1 MADRNLNIRVAFSA
15 LNNMSRPVNAARQSA
30 AALASQINQT
40 KTSIK
45 GLERQAT
52 SFDRLTAANKKT
64 TEQLAQAKEQARQ
77 MAAAYGP
84 LRQRS
89 AEQVAAL
96 NQQRVAIRQL
106 TQQQKGEQTQL
117 NQLRASFYSEGIA
130 ISSAS
135 RATEQINQRTAQ
147 YNRQLAEQQRRLDAV
162 NQAQARYSRAKET
175 GEKMMSG
182 GMKTA
187 AVGAATLAPVAA
199 AVKSYSSLED
209 AMKGVAKQVNGLRDD
224 SGNRTP
230 QYEEMQRAIMDAS
243 EKLPMANGAVD
254 YAALVEGGAR
264 MGVANSDDPWEKQ
277 KADLLAFASMAAKAS
292 VAFELPADQLSESLG
307 KIAGLYKIPTQNI
320 EQLGDAIN
328 YLDDNAKSK
337 GSDIIDVLQRVGG
350 LASQLDYKQ
359 AAALGSTFLT
369 LGSPAEVAASATNAM
384 VRELSIATV
393 QSDKFLGALDEIGV
407 NAERV
412 QKSMSVDAMGT
423 IISVLE
429 ASKKLAPDKQ
439 VANLTQIFGKEF
451 GDDAQKLAN
460 NLPELRRQIELTQ
473 GAAAKGSM
481 NRESDINKASLSAQW
496 QLTKTGAVNAFS
508 SAGETL
514 REPLMDIMLTV
525 SKVVGSVR
533 RWVEANPA
541 LVGSIMK
548 VTAAIGALL
557 VVVGGLMLSIGAVL
571 GPMALVRLS
580 FTTLAGSG
588 GVTPLIGSL
597 GKLSS
602 TLRGLIPSLSG
613 VGRSIKDWP
622 ALFRSAASGITQFSK
637 QAIGGLNTAL
647 MALSRGAVA
656 AGQGLFT
663 LFTRPMT
670 AITWLGNGLRTL
682 ATSGFGAL
690 LNVGRTV
697 MMALGGGLSLLLS
710 PIGILVIA
718 LSAAA
723 IAVIKFW
730 EPIKAF
736 FTGFYTGLM
745 SGLQP
750 LTSAFSTAFAPLAPL
765 FDSIGNAVGGVWE
778 WFTKLFEPIQ
788 FSNEALASCTS
799 AGETFGKV
807 VGNALSAL
815 TPIIEGIA
823 RGIGWV
829 LEKLGAIPDA
839 TKAAQQAAES
849 MHKDPVVWEWD
860 PQQKKMVKKGW
871 NWSPKDDQQKKTNQ
885 KQQQAIDQQKKQ
897 ESLINSLKGPAN
909 IVPKMSSSLD
919 KIATN
924 TTEKKDG
931 PGEIVFKNKQP
942 YIPIRGGYSEPLKQA
957 QRQLPSLTD
966 WVTQQAG
973 SLIASVTPWQV
984 EKPAARVPVS
994 ASPSAASVAALMPA
1008 PGGDVYNL
1016 SFDFSGQKLDEES
1029 IIRRVREELALA
1041 KQQADRRKRSQLIDH
1056 V

>member
-96 NQQRVAIRQL
+96 NQQRAAIRQL

-175 GEKMMSG
+175 GEKLMSG

-264 MGVANSDDPWEKQ
+264 MGVANSDDPWQKQ
-277 KADLLAFASMAAKAS
+277 KSDLLSFASMAAKAS

-369 LGSPAEVAASATNAM
+369 LGTPAEVAASATNAM

-393 QSDKFLGALDEIGV
+393 QGKNFMQGLDALGLS
-407 NAERV
+407 AEKV

-429 ASKKLAPDKQ
+429 ASKKLAPDQQ

-580 FTTLAGSG
+580 FTTLAGEGGIARLTG
-588 GVTPLIGSL
+588 GVMRLGGAFQWLAGSPMQALLSVGRMVFGPLI
-597 GKLSS
+597 
-602 TLRGLIPSLSG
+602 TLLAGISAPVWGLI
-613 VGRSIKDWP
+613 
-622 ALFRSAASGITQFSK
+622 ALF
-637 QAIGGLNTAL
+637 
-647 MALSRGAVA
+647 
-656 AGQGLFT
+656 
-663 LFTRPMT
+663 
-670 AITWLGNGLRTL
+670 
-682 ATSGFGAL
+682 
-690 LNVGRTV
+690 
-697 MMALGGGLSLLLS
+697 
-710 PIGILVIA
+710 
-718 LSAAA
+718 AAA
-723 IAVIKFW
+723 AVAVIKFW
-730 EPIKAF
+730 QPIKAF
-736 FTGFYTGLM
+736 FSGFFTGLM
-745 SGLQP
+745 AGLQP
-750 LTSAFSTAFAPLAPL
+750 ITQAFNAVFAPLAPI
-765 FDSIGNAVGGVWE
+765 FDSIGNAISGVWE
-778 WFTKLFEPIQ
+778 WFTKLLEPIQ
-788 FSNEALASCTS
+788 FSSEALASCTS

-807 VGNALSAL
+807 VGGAISAL
-815 TPIIEGIA
+815 TLPIQAVAKGL
-823 RGIGWV
+823 GWI

-839 TKAAQQAAES
+839 AKAAQQVAQQMTPEAVNNLADRVNAFSGDVQAVAKESKKAEE
-849 MHKDPVVWEWD
+849 K
-860 PQQKKMVKKGW
+860 
-871 NWSPKDDQQKKTNQ
+871 KKT
-885 KQQQAIDQQKKQ
+885 DEQKKQ
-897 ESLINSLKGPAN
+897 DNLINSLKGPAN

-942 YIPIRGGYSEPLKQA
+942 YIPIRGGYSEPIKQA

-1008 PGGDVYNL
+1008 SGGDVYNL
-1016 SFDFSGQKLDEES
+1016 NFDFSGQKLDEET

-1041 KQQADRRKRSQLIDH
+1041 KQQADRRKRSQLTDH

>member
-96 NQQRVAIRQL
+96 NQQRAAIRQL

-175 GEKMMSG
+175 GEKMTSG

-264 MGVANSDDPWEKQ
+264 MGVANSDDPWQKQ
-277 KADLLAFASMAAKAS
+277 KADLLSFASMAAKAS

-369 LGSPAEVAASATNAM
+369 LGTPAEVAASATNAM

-393 QSDKFLGALDEIGV
+393 QGKNFMQGLDALGLS
-407 NAERV
+407 AEKV

-429 ASKKLAPDKQ
+429 ASKKLAPDQQ

-514 REPLMDIMLTV
+514 RDPLMDIMLTV

-557 VVVGGLMLSIGAVL
+557 VVMGGLMLSIGAVL

-580 FTTLAGSG
+580 FTSLAWEGGIARLTGGVMRLGGAFQWLAGSPMQALLSAG
-588 GVTPLIGSL
+588 RMVFGPLI
-597 GKLSS
+597 
-602 TLRGLIPSLSG
+602 TLLAGISAPVWGLI
-613 VGRSIKDWP
+613 
-622 ALFRSAASGITQFSK
+622 ALFA
-637 QAIGGLNTAL
+637 
-647 MALSRGAVA
+647 AVA
-656 AGQGLFT
+656 
-663 LFTRPMT
+663 
-670 AITWLGNGLRTL
+670 
-682 ATSGFGAL
+682 
-690 LNVGRTV
+690 V
-697 MMALGGGLSLLLS
+697 
-710 PIGILVIA
+710 
-718 LSAAA
+718 
-723 IAVIKFW
+723 AVIKFW
-730 EPIKAF
+730 QPIKAF
-736 FTGFYTGLM
+736 FSGFFTGLM
-745 SGLQP
+745 AGLQP
-750 LTSAFSTAFAPLAPL
+750 ITQSFNAVFAPLAPI
-765 FDSIGNAVGGVWE
+765 FNSIGNAISGVWE
-778 WFTKLFEPIQ
+778 WFTKLLEPIQ
-788 FSNEALASCTS
+788 FSSEALASCTS

-807 VGNALSAL
+807 VGAAISAL
-815 TPIIEGIA
+815 TLPIQAVAKGL
-823 RGIGWV
+823 GWI

-839 TKAAQQAAES
+839 AKAAQQVAQQMTPEAVNNLADRVNAFSGDVQAVAKESKKAEE
-849 MHKDPVVWEWD
+849 K
-860 PQQKKMVKKGW
+860 
-871 NWSPKDDQQKKTNQ
+871 KKT
-885 KQQQAIDQQKKQ
+885 DEQKKQ
-897 ESLINSLKGPAN
+897 DNLINSLKGPAN
-909 IVPKMSSSLD
+909 IVPKMSNSLD

-984 EKPAARVPVS
+984 EKPAARMPVS

-1016 SFDFSGQKLDEES
+1016 NFDFSGQKLDEET
-1029 IIRRVREELALA
+1029 IIRRVREELALG
-1041 KQQADRRKRSQLIDH
+1041 KVRTSP
-1056 V
+1056 

>member
-96 NQQRVAIRQL
+96 NQQRAAIRQL

-187 AVGAATLAPVAA
+187 AVGAATLVPVAA

-264 MGVANSDDPWEKQ
+264 MGVANSDDPWQKQ
-277 KADLLAFASMAAKAS
+277 KADLLSFASMAAKAS

-369 LGSPAEVAASATNAM
+369 LGTPAEVAASATNAM

-393 QSDKFLGALDEIGV
+393 QGKNFMQGLDALGLS
-407 NAERV
+407 AEKV

-429 ASKKLAPDKQ
+429 ASKKLAPDQQ

-514 REPLMDIMLTV
+514 RDPLMDIMLTV

-557 VVVGGLMLSIGAVL
+557 VVMGGLMLSIGAVL

-580 FTTLAGSG
+580 FTSLAGEGGIARLTGGVMRLGGAFQWLAGSPMQALLSAG
-588 GVTPLIGSL
+588 RMVFGPLI
-597 GKLSS
+597 
-602 TLRGLIPSLSG
+602 TLLAGISAPVWGLI
-613 VGRSIKDWP
+613 
-622 ALFRSAASGITQFSK
+622 ALFA
-637 QAIGGLNTAL
+637 
-647 MALSRGAVA
+647 AVA
-656 AGQGLFT
+656 
-663 LFTRPMT
+663 
-670 AITWLGNGLRTL
+670 
-682 ATSGFGAL
+682 
-690 LNVGRTV
+690 V
-697 MMALGGGLSLLLS
+697 
-710 PIGILVIA
+710 
-718 LSAAA
+718 
-723 IAVIKFW
+723 AVIKFW
-730 EPIKAF
+730 QPIKAF
-736 FTGFYTGLM
+736 FSGFFTGLM
-745 SGLQP
+745 AGLQP
-750 LTSAFSTAFAPLAPL
+750 ITQSFNAVFAPLAPI
-765 FDSIGNAVGGVWE
+765 FNSIGNAISGVWE
-778 WFTKLFEPIQ
+778 WFTKLLEPIQ
-788 FSNEALASCTS
+788 FSSEALASCTS

-807 VGNALSAL
+807 VVAAISAL
-815 TPIIEGIA
+815 TLPIQAVAKGL
-823 RGIGWV
+823 GWI

-839 TKAAQQAAES
+839 AKAAQQVAQQMTPEAVNNLADRVNAFSGDVQAVAKESKKAEE
-849 MHKDPVVWEWD
+849 K
-860 PQQKKMVKKGW
+860 
-871 NWSPKDDQQKKTNQ
+871 KKT
-885 KQQQAIDQQKKQ
+885 DEQKKQ
-897 ESLINSLKGPAN
+897 DNLINSLKGPAN
-909 IVPKMSSSLD
+909 IVPKMSNSLD

-984 EKPAARVPVS
+984 EKPAARMPVS

-1016 SFDFSGQKLDEES
+1016 NFDFSGQKLDEET

-1041 KQQADRRKRSQLIDH
+1041 KQQADRRKRSQLTDH

>member
-1 MADRNLNIRVAFSA
+1 
-15 LNNMSRPVNAARQSA
+15 
-30 AALASQINQT
+30 
-40 KTSIK
+40 
-45 GLERQAT
+45 
-52 SFDRLTAANKKT
+52 
-64 TEQLAQAKEQARQ
+64 

-96 NQQRVAIRQL
+96 NQQRAAIRQL

-187 AVGAATLAPVAA
+187 AAGAATLAPVAA

-224 SGNRTP
+224 SGNRIP

-264 MGVANSDDPWEKQ
+264 MGVANSDDPWQKQ

-369 LGSPAEVAASATNAM
+369 LGTPAEVAASATNAM

-393 QSDKFLGALDEIGV
+393 QGKNFMQGLDALGLS
-407 NAERV
+407 AEKV

-429 ASKKLAPDKQ
+429 ASKKLAPDQQ

-571 GPMALVRLS
+571 VPMALVRLS

-588 GVTPLIGSL
+588 GVTPLMGSL

-750 LTSAFSTAFAPLAPL
+750 LTAAFSTAFAPLTPL

-788 FSNEALASCTS
+788 FSSEALASCTS

-860 PQQKKMVKKGW
+860 PQQKKMVKKDW
-871 NWSPKDDQQKKTNQ
+871 NWSPDKPNQ
-885 KQQQAIDQQKKQ
+885 
-897 ESLINSLKGPAN
+897 
-909 IVPKMSSSLD
+909 PKPPKPPIMPKPVGIPDLMGSKNLTPKISNSLD
-919 KIATN
+919 KIADN
-924 TTEKKDG
+924 TGKMAAKDG

-984 EKPAARVPVS
+984 EKPAAQVPVS

-1008 PGGDVYNL
+1008 QGGDMFNIEINING
-1016 SFDFSGQKLDEES
+1016 SGMDDQKLAQR
-1029 IIRRVREELALA
+1029 IREELTNAI
-1041 KQQADRRKRSQLIDH
+1041 QQANRRKRSQLTDH
-1056 V
+1056 A

>member
-96 NQQRVAIRQL
+96 NQQRAAIRQL

-369 LGSPAEVAASATNAM
+369 LGTPAEVAASATNAM

-393 QSDKFLGALDEIGV
+393 QGKNFMQGLDALGLS
-407 NAERV
+407 AEKV

-429 ASKKLAPDKQ
+429 ASKKLAPDQQ

-580 FTTLAGSG
+580 FTTLAGEGGIARLTG
-588 GVTPLIGSL
+588 GVMRLGGAFQWLAGSPMQALLSAGRMVFGPLI
-597 GKLSS
+597 
-602 TLRGLIPSLSG
+602 TLLAGISAPVWGLI
-613 VGRSIKDWP
+613 
-622 ALFRSAASGITQFSK
+622 ALF
-637 QAIGGLNTAL
+637 
-647 MALSRGAVA
+647 
-656 AGQGLFT
+656 
-663 LFTRPMT
+663 
-670 AITWLGNGLRTL
+670 
-682 ATSGFGAL
+682 
-690 LNVGRTV
+690 
-697 MMALGGGLSLLLS
+697 
-710 PIGILVIA
+710 
-718 LSAAA
+718 AAA
-723 IAVIKFW
+723 AVAVIKFW
-730 EPIKAF
+730 EPIQAF
-736 FTGFYTGLM
+736 FTGFFNGIMT
-745 SGLQP
+745 GLQP
-750 LTSAFSTAFAPLAPL
+750 VFDAFNAVFAPLAPI
-765 FDSIGNAVGGVWE
+765 FDAIGSAISGVWD
-778 WFTKLFEPIQ
+778 WFTKLLEPIK
-788 FSNEALASCTS
+788 FSSDALETCTTV
-799 AGETFGKV
+799 GETFGRVLGTAISGLLWPLQK
-807 VGNALSAL
+807 LM
-815 TPIIEGIA
+815 EGV
-823 RGIGWV
+823 GWV
-829 LEKLGAIPDA
+829 LEKLDLIPAGLDA
-839 TKAAQQAAES
+839 ANAKAES
-849 MHKDPVVWEWD
+849 LKKDPVVWEWD
-860 PQQKKMVKKGW
+860 PQQKKMVKKDW
-871 NWSPKDDQQKKTNQ
+871 HWSPDKPNQ
-885 KQQQAIDQQKKQ
+885 PKPPKPPITPKPVGIPDLMGAPN
-897 ESLINSLKGPAN
+897 LT
-909 IVPKMSSSLD
+909 PKMSKSLD
-919 KIATN
+919 KIADN
-924 TTEKKDG
+924 TGKMAAKDG
-931 PGEIVFKNKQP
+931 PGEIVFKNKQS

-1016 SFDFSGQKLDEES
+1016 NFDFSGQKLDEET

-1041 KQQADRRKRSQLIDH
+1041 KQQADRRKRSQLTDH

>member
-96 NQQRVAIRQL
+96 NQQRAAIRQL

-187 AVGAATLAPVAA
+187 AVGAATLVPVAA

-254 YAALVEGGAR
+254 YADLVEGGAR
-264 MGVANSDDPWEKQ
+264 MGVANSDDPWQKQ
-277 KADLLAFASMAAKAS
+277 KADLLSFASMAAKAS

-369 LGSPAEVAASATNAM
+369 LGTPAEVAASATNAM

-393 QSDKFLGALDEIGV
+393 QGKNFMQGLDALGLS
-407 NAERV
+407 AEKV

-429 ASKKLAPDKQ
+429 ASKKLAPDQQ

-514 REPLMDIMLTV
+514 RDPLMDIMLTV

-557 VVVGGLMLSIGAVL
+557 VVMGGLMLSIGAVL

-580 FTTLAGSG
+580 FTSLAGEGGIARLTGGVMRLGGAFQWLAGSPMQALLSAG
-588 GVTPLIGSL
+588 RMVFGPLI
-597 GKLSS
+597 
-602 TLRGLIPSLSG
+602 TLLAGISAPVWGLI
-613 VGRSIKDWP
+613 
-622 ALFRSAASGITQFSK
+622 ALFA
-637 QAIGGLNTAL
+637 
-647 MALSRGAVA
+647 AVA
-656 AGQGLFT
+656 
-663 LFTRPMT
+663 
-670 AITWLGNGLRTL
+670 
-682 ATSGFGAL
+682 
-690 LNVGRTV
+690 V
-697 MMALGGGLSLLLS
+697 
-710 PIGILVIA
+710 
-718 LSAAA
+718 
-723 IAVIKFW
+723 AVIKFW
-730 EPIKAF
+730 QPIKAF
-736 FTGFYTGLM
+736 FSGFFTGLM
-745 SGLQP
+745 AGLQP
-750 LTSAFSTAFAPLAPL
+750 ITQSFNAVFAPLAPI
-765 FDSIGNAVGGVWE
+765 FNSIGNAISGVWE
-778 WFTKLFEPIQ
+778 WFTKLLEPIQ
-788 FSNEALASCTS
+788 FSSEALASCTS

-807 VGNALSAL
+807 VGAAISAL
-815 TPIIEGIA
+815 TLPIQAVAKGL
-823 RGIGWV
+823 GWI

-839 TKAAQQAAES
+839 AKAAQQVAQQMTPEAVNNLADRVNAFSGDVQAVAKESKKAEE
-849 MHKDPVVWEWD
+849 K
-860 PQQKKMVKKGW
+860 
-871 NWSPKDDQQKKTNQ
+871 KKT
-885 KQQQAIDQQKKQ
+885 DEQKKQ
-897 ESLINSLKGPAN
+897 DNLINSLKGPAN
-909 IVPKMSSSLD
+909 IVPKMSNSLD

-984 EKPAARVPVS
+984 EKPAARMPVS

-1016 SFDFSGQKLDEES
+1016 NFDFSGQKLDEET

-1041 KQQADRRKRSQLIDH
+1041 KQQADRRKRSQLTDH

>member
-96 NQQRVAIRQL
+96 NQQRAAIRQL

-407 NAERV
+407 NAEKV

-580 FTTLAGSG
+580 FTTLAGEGGIARLTG
-588 GVTPLIGSL
+588 GVMRLGGAFQWLAGSPMQALLSAGRMVFGPLI
-597 GKLSS
+597 
-602 TLRGLIPSLSG
+602 TLLAGISAPVWGLI
-613 VGRSIKDWP
+613 
-622 ALFRSAASGITQFSK
+622 ALF
-637 QAIGGLNTAL
+637 
-647 MALSRGAVA
+647 
-656 AGQGLFT
+656 
-663 LFTRPMT
+663 
-670 AITWLGNGLRTL
+670 
-682 ATSGFGAL
+682 
-690 LNVGRTV
+690 
-697 MMALGGGLSLLLS
+697 
-710 PIGILVIA
+710 
-718 LSAAA
+718 AAA
-723 IAVIKFW
+723 AVAVIKFW
-730 EPIKAF
+730 EPIQAF
-736 FTGFYTGLM
+736 FTGFFNGIMT
-745 SGLQP
+745 GLQP
-750 LTSAFSTAFAPLAPL
+750 VFDAFNAVFAPLAPI
-765 FDSIGNAVGGVWE
+765 FDAIGSAISGVWD
-778 WFTKLFEPIQ
+778 WFTKLLEPIK
-788 FSNEALASCTS
+788 FSSDALETCTTV
-799 AGETFGKV
+799 GETFGRVLGTAISGLLWPLQK
-807 VGNALSAL
+807 LM
-815 TPIIEGIA
+815 EGV
-823 RGIGWV
+823 GWV
-829 LEKLGAIPDA
+829 LEKLDLIPAGLDA
-839 TKAAQQAAES
+839 ANAKAES
-849 MHKDPVVWEWD
+849 LKKDPVVWEWD
-860 PQQKKMVKKGW
+860 PQQKKMVKKDW
-871 NWSPKDDQQKKTNQ
+871 HWSPDKPNQ
-885 KQQQAIDQQKKQ
+885 PKPPKPPITPKPVGIPDLMGAPN
-897 ESLINSLKGPAN
+897 LT
-909 IVPKMSSSLD
+909 PKMSKSLD
-919 KIATN
+919 KIADN
-924 TTEKKDG
+924 TGKMAAKDG

-1016 SFDFSGQKLDEES
+1016 NFDFSGQKLDEET

-1041 KQQADRRKRSQLIDH
+1041 KQQADRRKRSQLTDH

>member
-96 NQQRVAIRQL
+96 NQQRAAIRQL

-264 MGVANSDDPWEKQ
+264 MGVANSDDPWQKQ
-277 KADLLAFASMAAKAS
+277 KADLLSFASMAAKAS

-369 LGSPAEVAASATNAM
+369 LGTPAEVAASATNAM

-393 QSDKFLGALDEIGV
+393 QGKNFMQGLDALGLS
-407 NAERV
+407 AEKV

-429 ASKKLAPDKQ
+429 ASKKLAPDQ
-439 VANLTQIFGKEF
+439 QIANLTQIFGKEF

-514 REPLMDIMLTV
+514 REPLMDIMITV

-580 FTTLAGSG
+580 FTTLAGEEGIARLTG
-588 GVTPLIGSL
+588 GVMRLGGAFQWLAGSPMQAL
-597 GKLSS
+597 LSAGRMVFGPII
-602 TLRGLIPSLSG
+602 TLLAGISAPVWGLI
-613 VGRSIKDWP
+613 
-622 ALFRSAASGITQFSK
+622 ALF
-637 QAIGGLNTAL
+637 
-647 MALSRGAVA
+647 
-656 AGQGLFT
+656 
-663 LFTRPMT
+663 
-670 AITWLGNGLRTL
+670 
-682 ATSGFGAL
+682 
-690 LNVGRTV
+690 
-697 MMALGGGLSLLLS
+697 
-710 PIGILVIA
+710 
-718 LSAAA
+718 AAA
-723 IAVIKFW
+723 AVAVIKFW
-730 EPIKAF
+730 QPIQAFFSGF
-736 FTGFYTGLM
+736 FTGLM
-745 SGLQP
+745 AGLQP
-750 LTSAFSTAFAPLAPL
+750 ITQAFNAVFAPLAPI
-765 FDSIGNAVGGVWE
+765 FDSIGNAISGVWE
-778 WFTKLFEPIQ
+778 WFTKLLEPIQ
-788 FSNEALASCTS
+788 FSSEALASCTS

-807 VGNALSAL
+807 VGAAISAL
-815 TPIIEGIA
+815 TLPIQAVAKGL
-823 RGIGWV
+823 GWI

-839 TKAAQQAAES
+839 AKAAQQVAQQMTPEAVNNLADRVNAFSGDVQAVAKESKKAEE
-849 MHKDPVVWEWD
+849 K
-860 PQQKKMVKKGW
+860 
-871 NWSPKDDQQKKTNQ
+871 KKT
-885 KQQQAIDQQKKQ
+885 DEQKKQ
-897 ESLINSLKGPAN
+897 DNLINSLKGPAN

-973 SLIASVTPWQV
+973 ALIASVTPWQV

-1016 SFDFSGQKLDEES
+1016 NFDFSGQKLDEET

-1041 KQQADRRKRSQLIDH
+1041 KQQADRRKRSQLTDH

>member
-15 LNNMSRPVNAARQSA
+15 LNNMSRPVSAARQSA

-64 TEQLAQAKEQARQ
+64 TEQLAQTKEQARQ

-96 NQQRVAIRQL
+96 NQQRAAIRQL

-264 MGVANSDDPWEKQ
+264 MGVANSDDPWQKQ
-277 KADLLAFASMAAKAS
+277 KADLLSFASMAAKAS

-369 LGSPAEVAASATNAM
+369 LGTPAEVAASATNAM

-393 QSDKFLGALDEIGV
+393 QGKNFMQGLDALGLS
-407 NAERV
+407 AEKV

-429 ASKKLAPDKQ
+429 ASKKLAPDQQ

-514 REPLMDIMLTV
+514 REPLIDIMLTV

-557 VVVGGLMLSIGAVL
+557 VVAGGLMLSIGAVL

-580 FTTLAGSG
+580 FTTLAGEGGIARLTG
-588 GVTPLIGSL
+588 GVMRLGGAFQWLAGSPMQALLSAGRMVFGPLI
-597 GKLSS
+597 
-602 TLRGLIPSLSG
+602 TLLAGISAPVWGLI
-613 VGRSIKDWP
+613 
-622 ALFRSAASGITQFSK
+622 ALF
-637 QAIGGLNTAL
+637 
-647 MALSRGAVA
+647 
-656 AGQGLFT
+656 
-663 LFTRPMT
+663 
-670 AITWLGNGLRTL
+670 
-682 ATSGFGAL
+682 
-690 LNVGRTV
+690 
-697 MMALGGGLSLLLS
+697 
-710 PIGILVIA
+710 
-718 LSAAA
+718 AAA
-723 IAVIKFW
+723 AVAVIKFW
-730 EPIKAF
+730 QPIKAF
-736 FTGFYTGLM
+736 FSGFFTGLM
-745 SGLQP
+745 AGLQP
-750 LTSAFSTAFAPLAPL
+750 ITQAFNAVFAPLAPI
-765 FDSIGNAVGGVWE
+765 FDSIGNAISGVWE
-778 WFTKLFEPIQ
+778 WFTKLLEPIQ
-788 FSNEALASCTS
+788 FSSDALASCTS

-807 VGNALSAL
+807 VGAAISAL
-815 TPIIEGIA
+815 TLPIQAVAKGL
-823 RGIGWV
+823 GWI

-839 TKAAQQAAES
+839 AKAAQQVAQQMTPEAVNNLADRVNAFSGDVQAVAKESKKAEE
-849 MHKDPVVWEWD
+849 K
-860 PQQKKMVKKGW
+860 
-871 NWSPKDDQQKKTNQ
+871 KKT
-885 KQQQAIDQQKKQ
+885 DEQKKQ
-897 ESLINSLKGPAN
+897 DNLINSLKGPAN

-1016 SFDFSGQKLDEES
+1016 NFDFSGQKLDEET

>member
-96 NQQRVAIRQL
+96 NQQRAAIRQL

-175 GEKMMSG
+175 GEKMMSW

-407 NAERV
+407 NAEKV

-580 FTTLAGSG
+580 FTTLAGEGGIARLTG
-588 GVTPLIGSL
+588 GVMRLGGAFQWLAGSPMQALLSAGRMVFGPLI
-597 GKLSS
+597 
-602 TLRGLIPSLSG
+602 TLLAGISAPVWGLI
-613 VGRSIKDWP
+613 
-622 ALFRSAASGITQFSK
+622 ALF
-637 QAIGGLNTAL
+637 
-647 MALSRGAVA
+647 
-656 AGQGLFT
+656 
-663 LFTRPMT
+663 
-670 AITWLGNGLRTL
+670 
-682 ATSGFGAL
+682 
-690 LNVGRTV
+690 
-697 MMALGGGLSLLLS
+697 
-710 PIGILVIA
+710 
-718 LSAAA
+718 AAA
-723 IAVIKFW
+723 AVAVIKFW
-730 EPIKAF
+730 EPIQAF
-736 FTGFYTGLM
+736 FTGFFNGIMT
-745 SGLQP
+745 GLQP
-750 LTSAFSTAFAPLAPL
+750 VFDAFNAVFAPLAPI
-765 FDSIGNAVGGVWE
+765 FDAIGSAISGVWD
-778 WFTKLFEPIQ
+778 WFTKLLEPIK
-788 FSNEALASCTS
+788 FSSDALETCTTV
-799 AGETFGKV
+799 GETFGRVLGTAISGLLWPLQK
-807 VGNALSAL
+807 LM
-815 TPIIEGIA
+815 EGV
-823 RGIGWV
+823 GWV
-829 LEKLGAIPDA
+829 LEKLDLIPAGLDA
-839 TKAAQQAAES
+839 ANAKAES
-849 MHKDPVVWEWD
+849 LKKDPVVWEWD
-860 PQQKKMVKKGW
+860 PQQKKMVKKDW
-871 NWSPKDDQQKKTNQ
+871 HWSPDKPNQ
-885 KQQQAIDQQKKQ
+885 PKPPKPPITPKPVGIPDLMGAPN
-897 ESLINSLKGPAN
+897 LT
-909 IVPKMSSSLD
+909 PKMSKSLD
-919 KIATN
+919 KIADN
-924 TTEKKDG
+924 TGKMAAKDG

-1016 SFDFSGQKLDEES
+1016 NFDFSGQKLDEET

-1041 KQQADRRKRSQLIDH
+1041 KQQADRRKRSQLTDH

>member
-96 NQQRVAIRQL
+96 NQQRAAIRQL

-264 MGVANSDDPWEKQ
+264 MGVANSDDPWQKQ
-277 KADLLAFASMAAKAS
+277 KADLLSFASMAAKAS

-369 LGSPAEVAASATNAM
+369 LGTPAEVAASATNAM

-393 QSDKFLGALDEIGV
+393 QGKNFMQGLDALGLS
-407 NAERV
+407 AEKV

-429 ASKKLAPDKQ
+429 ASKKLAPDQQ

-548 VTAAIGALL
+548 VTAAIGTLL

-580 FTTLAGSG
+580 FTTLAGEGGIARLTG
-588 GVTPLIGSL
+588 GVMRLGGAFQWLAGSPMQALLSVGRMVFGPLI
-597 GKLSS
+597 
-602 TLRGLIPSLSG
+602 TLLAGISAPVWGLI
-613 VGRSIKDWP
+613 
-622 ALFRSAASGITQFSK
+622 ALF
-637 QAIGGLNTAL
+637 
-647 MALSRGAVA
+647 
-656 AGQGLFT
+656 
-663 LFTRPMT
+663 
-670 AITWLGNGLRTL
+670 
-682 ATSGFGAL
+682 
-690 LNVGRTV
+690 
-697 MMALGGGLSLLLS
+697 
-710 PIGILVIA
+710 
-718 LSAAA
+718 AAA
-723 IAVIKFW
+723 AVAVIKLW
-730 EPIKAF
+730 QPIKAF
-736 FTGFYTGLM
+736 FSGFFTGLM
-745 SGLQP
+745 AGLQP
-750 LTSAFSTAFAPLAPL
+750 ITQAFNAVFAPLAPI
-765 FDSIGNAVGGVWE
+765 FNSIGNAISGVWE
-778 WFTKLFEPIQ
+778 WFTKLLEPIQ
-788 FSNEALASCTS
+788 FSSEALASCTS

-807 VGNALSAL
+807 VGAAISAL
-815 TPIIEGIA
+815 TLPIQAVAKGL
-823 RGIGWV
+823 GWI

-839 TKAAQQAAES
+839 AKAAQQVAQQMTPEAVNNLADRVNAFSGDVQAVAKESKKAEE
-849 MHKDPVVWEWD
+849 K
-860 PQQKKMVKKGW
+860 
-871 NWSPKDDQQKKTNQ
+871 KKT
-885 KQQQAIDQQKKQ
+885 DEQKKQ
-897 ESLINSLKGPAN
+897 DNLINSLKGPAN
-909 IVPKMSSSLD
+909 IVPKMSTSLD

-931 PGEIVFKNKQP
+931 PGEIVFKNKLP

-1016 SFDFSGQKLDEES
+1016 NFDFSGQKLDEET

-1041 KQQADRRKRSQLIDH
+1041 KQQADRRKRSQLTDH

>member
-96 NQQRVAIRQL
+96 NQQRAAIRQL

-187 AVGAATLAPVAA
+187 AVGAATLVPVAA

-264 MGVANSDDPWEKQ
+264 MGVANSDDPWQKQ
-277 KADLLAFASMAAKAS
+277 KADLLSFASMAAKAS

-369 LGSPAEVAASATNAM
+369 LGTPVEVAASATNAM

-393 QSDKFLGALDEIGV
+393 QGKNFMQGLDALGLS
-407 NAERV
+407 AEKV

-429 ASKKLAPDKQ
+429 ASKKLAPDQQ

-580 FTTLAGSG
+580 FTTLAGEGGIARLTG
-588 GVTPLIGSL
+588 GVMRLGGAFQWLAGSPMQALLSAGRMVFGPLI
-597 GKLSS
+597 
-602 TLRGLIPSLSG
+602 TLLAGISAPVWGLI
-613 VGRSIKDWP
+613 
-622 ALFRSAASGITQFSK
+622 ALF
-637 QAIGGLNTAL
+637 
-647 MALSRGAVA
+647 
-656 AGQGLFT
+656 
-663 LFTRPMT
+663 
-670 AITWLGNGLRTL
+670 
-682 ATSGFGAL
+682 
-690 LNVGRTV
+690 
-697 MMALGGGLSLLLS
+697 
-710 PIGILVIA
+710 
-718 LSAAA
+718 AAA
-723 IAVIKFW
+723 AVAVIKFW
-730 EPIKAF
+730 QPIKAF
-736 FTGFYTGLM
+736 FSGFFTGLM
-745 SGLQP
+745 AGLQP
-750 LTSAFSTAFAPLAPL
+750 ITQAFNAVFAPLAPI
-765 FDSIGNAVGGVWE
+765 FDSIGNAISGVWE
-778 WFTKLFEPIQ
+778 WFTKLLEPIQ
-788 FSNEALASCTS
+788 FSSEALASCTS

-807 VGNALSAL
+807 VGAAISAL
-815 TPIIEGIA
+815 TLPIQAVAKGL
-823 RGIGWV
+823 GWI

-839 TKAAQQAAES
+839 AKAAQQVAQQMTPEAVNNLADRVNAFSGDVQAVAKESKKAEE
-849 MHKDPVVWEWD
+849 K
-860 PQQKKMVKKGW
+860 
-871 NWSPKDDQQKKTNQ
+871 KKT
-885 KQQQAIDQQKKQ
+885 DEQKKQ
-897 ESLINSLKGPAN
+897 DNLINSLKGPAN
-909 IVPKMSSSLD
+909 IVPKMNSSLD

-942 YIPIRGGYSEPLKQA
+942 YIPIRGGYSEPLKQT

-973 SLIASVTPWQV
+973 TLISSVTPWQV

-1016 SFDFSGQKLDEES
+1016 NFDFSGQKLDEET

-1041 KQQADRRKRSQLIDH
+1041 KQQADRRKRSQLTDH

>member
-96 NQQRVAIRQL
+96 NQQRAAIRQL

-175 GEKMMSG
+175 GEKMTSG

-187 AVGAATLAPVAA
+187 AVWAATLAPVAA

-264 MGVANSDDPWEKQ
+264 MGVANSDDPWQKQ
-277 KADLLAFASMAAKAS
+277 KADLLSFASMAAKAS

-369 LGSPAEVAASATNAM
+369 LGTPAEVAASATNAM

-393 QSDKFLGALDEIGV
+393 QGKNFMQGLDALGLS
-407 NAERV
+407 AEKV

-429 ASKKLAPDKQ
+429 ASKKLAPDQQ

-514 REPLMDIMLTV
+514 RDPLMDIMLTV

-557 VVVGGLMLSIGAVL
+557 VVMGGLMLSIGAVL

-580 FTTLAGSG
+580 FTSLAWEGGIARLTGGVMRLGGAFQWLAGSPMQALLSAG
-588 GVTPLIGSL
+588 RMVFGPLI
-597 GKLSS
+597 
-602 TLRGLIPSLSG
+602 TLLAGISAPVWGLI
-613 VGRSIKDWP
+613 
-622 ALFRSAASGITQFSK
+622 ALFA
-637 QAIGGLNTAL
+637 
-647 MALSRGAVA
+647 AVA
-656 AGQGLFT
+656 
-663 LFTRPMT
+663 
-670 AITWLGNGLRTL
+670 
-682 ATSGFGAL
+682 
-690 LNVGRTV
+690 V
-697 MMALGGGLSLLLS
+697 
-710 PIGILVIA
+710 
-718 LSAAA
+718 
-723 IAVIKFW
+723 AVIKFW
-730 EPIKAF
+730 QPIKAF
-736 FTGFYTGLM
+736 FSGFFTGLM
-745 SGLQP
+745 AGLQP
-750 LTSAFSTAFAPLAPL
+750 ITQSFNAVFAPLAPI
-765 FDSIGNAVGGVWE
+765 FNSIGNAISGVWE
-778 WFTKLFEPIQ
+778 WFTKLLEPIQ
-788 FSNEALASCTS
+788 FSSEALASCTS

-807 VGNALSAL
+807 VGAAISAL
-815 TPIIEGIA
+815 TLPIQAVAKGL
-823 RGIGWV
+823 GWI

-839 TKAAQQAAES
+839 AKAAQQVAQQMTPEAVNNLADRVNAFSGDVQAVAKESKKAEE
-849 MHKDPVVWEWD
+849 K
-860 PQQKKMVKKGW
+860 
-871 NWSPKDDQQKKTNQ
+871 KKT
-885 KQQQAIDQQKKQ
+885 DEQKKQ
-897 ESLINSLKGPAN
+897 DNLINSLKGPAN
-909 IVPKMSSSLD
+909 IVPKMSNSLD

-957 QRQLPSLTD
+957 PRQLPSLTD

-984 EKPAARVPVS
+984 EKPAARMPVS

-1016 SFDFSGQKLDEES
+1016 NFDFSGQKLDEET

-1041 KQQADRRKRSQLIDH
+1041 KQQADRRKRSQLTDH

>member
-96 NQQRVAIRQL
+96 NQQRAAIRQL

-147 YNRQLAEQQRRLDAV
+147 YNRQLAEQKRRLDAV

-264 MGVANSDDPWEKQ
+264 MGVANSDDPWQKQ
-277 KADLLAFASMAAKAS
+277 KADLLSFASMAAKAS

-369 LGSPAEVAASATNAM
+369 LGTPAEVAASATNAM

-393 QSDKFLGALDEIGV
+393 QGKNFMQGLDALGLS
-407 NAERV
+407 AEKV

-429 ASKKLAPDKQ
+429 ASKKLAPDQQ

-580 FTTLAGSG
+580 FTTLAGEGGIARLTG
-588 GVTPLIGSL
+588 GVMRLGGAFQWLAGSPMQALLSAGRMVFGPLI
-597 GKLSS
+597 
-602 TLRGLIPSLSG
+602 TLLAGISAPVWGLI
-613 VGRSIKDWP
+613 
-622 ALFRSAASGITQFSK
+622 ALF
-637 QAIGGLNTAL
+637 
-647 MALSRGAVA
+647 
-656 AGQGLFT
+656 
-663 LFTRPMT
+663 
-670 AITWLGNGLRTL
+670 
-682 ATSGFGAL
+682 
-690 LNVGRTV
+690 
-697 MMALGGGLSLLLS
+697 
-710 PIGILVIA
+710 
-718 LSAAA
+718 AAA
-723 IAVIKFW
+723 AVAVIKFW
-730 EPIKAF
+730 QPIKAF
-736 FTGFYTGLM
+736 FSGFFTGLM
-745 SGLQP
+745 AGLQP
-750 LTSAFSTAFAPLAPL
+750 ITQAFNAVFAPLAPI
-765 FDSIGNAVGGVWE
+765 FDSIGNAISGVWE
-778 WFTKLFEPIQ
+778 WFTKLLEPIQ
-788 FSNEALASCTS
+788 FSSEALASCTS

-807 VGNALSAL
+807 VGGAISAL
-815 TPIIEGIA
+815 TLPIQAVAKGL
-823 RGIGWV
+823 GWI

-839 TKAAQQAAES
+839 AKAAQQVAQQMTPEAVNNLADRVNAFSGDVQAVAKESKKAEE
-849 MHKDPVVWEWD
+849 K
-860 PQQKKMVKKGW
+860 
-871 NWSPKDDQQKKTNQ
+871 KKT
-885 KQQQAIDQQKKQ
+885 DEQKKQ
-897 ESLINSLKGPAN
+897 DNLINSLKGPAN

-973 SLIASVTPWQV
+973 SLIASVTPWRV

-1016 SFDFSGQKLDEES
+1016 NFDFSGQKLDEET

-1041 KQQADRRKRSQLIDH
+1041 KQQADRRKRSQLTDH

>member
-96 NQQRVAIRQL
+96 NQQRAAIRQL

-407 NAERV
+407 NAEKV

-525 SKVVGSVR
+525 SKVIGSVR

-541 LVGSIMK
+541 LVGPIMK

-580 FTTLAGSG
+580 FTTLAGEGGIARLTG
-588 GVTPLIGSL
+588 GVMRLGGAFQWLAGSPMQALLSAGRMVFGPLI
-597 GKLSS
+597 
-602 TLRGLIPSLSG
+602 TLLAGISAPVWGLI
-613 VGRSIKDWP
+613 
-622 ALFRSAASGITQFSK
+622 ALF
-637 QAIGGLNTAL
+637 
-647 MALSRGAVA
+647 
-656 AGQGLFT
+656 
-663 LFTRPMT
+663 
-670 AITWLGNGLRTL
+670 
-682 ATSGFGAL
+682 
-690 LNVGRTV
+690 
-697 MMALGGGLSLLLS
+697 
-710 PIGILVIA
+710 
-718 LSAAA
+718 AAA
-723 IAVIKFW
+723 AVAVIKFW
-730 EPIKAF
+730 EPIQAF
-736 FTGFYTGLM
+736 FTGFFNGIMT
-745 SGLQP
+745 GLQP
-750 LTSAFSTAFAPLAPL
+750 VFDAFNAVFAPLAPI
-765 FDSIGNAVGGVWE
+765 FDAIGSAISGVWD
-778 WFTKLFEPIQ
+778 WFTKLLEPIK
-788 FSNEALASCTS
+788 FSSDALETCTTV
-799 AGETFGKV
+799 GETFGRVLGTAISGLLWPLQK
-807 VGNALSAL
+807 LM
-815 TPIIEGIA
+815 EGV
-823 RGIGWV
+823 GWV
-829 LEKLGAIPDA
+829 LEKLDLIPAGLDA
-839 TKAAQQAAES
+839 ANAKANS
-849 MHKDPVVWEWD
+849 LKKDPVVWEWD
-860 PQQKKMVKKGW
+860 PQQKKMVKKDW
-871 NWSPKDDQQKKTNQ
+871 NWSPDKPNQ
-885 KQQQAIDQQKKQ
+885 PKPPKPPITPKPVGIPDLMG
-897 ESLINSLKGPAN
+897 SPNLT
-909 IVPKMSSSLD
+909 PKMSKSLD
-919 KIATN
+919 KIADN
-924 TTEKKDG
+924 TGKMAAKDG

-1016 SFDFSGQKLDEES
+1016 SFDFSGQKLDEET

>member
-96 NQQRVAIRQL
+96 NQQRAAIRQL

-182 GMKTA
+182 GMKSA

-264 MGVANSDDPWEKQ
+264 MGVANSDDPWQKQ
-277 KADLLAFASMAAKAS
+277 KADLLSFASMAAKAS

-369 LGSPAEVAASATNAM
+369 LGTPAEVAASATNAM

-393 QSDKFLGALDEIGV
+393 QGKNFMQGLDALGLS
-407 NAERV
+407 AEKV

-429 ASKKLAPDKQ
+429 ASKKLAPDQQ

-514 REPLMDIMLTV
+514 RDPLMDIMLTV

-557 VVVGGLMLSIGAVL
+557 VVMGGLMLSIGAVL

-580 FTTLAGSG
+580 FTSLAWEGGIARLTGGVMRLGGAFQWLAGSPMQALLSAG
-588 GVTPLIGSL
+588 RMVFGPLI
-597 GKLSS
+597 
-602 TLRGLIPSLSG
+602 TLLAGISAPVWGLI
-613 VGRSIKDWP
+613 
-622 ALFRSAASGITQFSK
+622 ALFA
-637 QAIGGLNTAL
+637 
-647 MALSRGAVA
+647 AVA
-656 AGQGLFT
+656 
-663 LFTRPMT
+663 
-670 AITWLGNGLRTL
+670 
-682 ATSGFGAL
+682 
-690 LNVGRTV
+690 V
-697 MMALGGGLSLLLS
+697 
-710 PIGILVIA
+710 
-718 LSAAA
+718 
-723 IAVIKFW
+723 AVIKFW
-730 EPIKAF
+730 QPIKAF
-736 FTGFYTGLM
+736 FSGFFTGLM
-745 SGLQP
+745 AGLQP
-750 LTSAFSTAFAPLAPL
+750 ITQSFNAVFAPLAPI
-765 FDSIGNAVGGVWE
+765 FNSIGNAISGVWE
-778 WFTKLFEPIQ
+778 WFTKLLEPIQ
-788 FSNEALASCTS
+788 FSSEALASCTS

-807 VGNALSAL
+807 VGAAISAL
-815 TPIIEGIA
+815 TLPIQAVAKGL
-823 RGIGWV
+823 GWI

-839 TKAAQQAAES
+839 AKAAQQVAQQMTPEAVNNLADRVNAFSGDVQAVAKESKKAEE
-849 MHKDPVVWEWD
+849 K
-860 PQQKKMVKKGW
+860 
-871 NWSPKDDQQKKTNQ
+871 KKT
-885 KQQQAIDQQKKQ
+885 DEQKKQ
-897 ESLINSLKGPAN
+897 DNLINSLKGPAN
-909 IVPKMSSSLD
+909 IVPKMSNSLD

-984 EKPAARVPVS
+984 EKPAARMPVS

-1016 SFDFSGQKLDEES
+1016 NFDFSGQKLDEET

-1041 KQQADRRKRSQLIDH
+1041 KQQADRRKRSQLTDH

>member
-96 NQQRVAIRQL
+96 NQQRAAIRQL

-175 GEKMMSG
+175 GEKMTSG

-264 MGVANSDDPWEKQ
+264 MGVANSDDPWQKQ
-277 KADLLAFASMAAKAS
+277 KADLLSFASMAAKAS

-369 LGSPAEVAASATNAM
+369 LGTPAEVAASATNAM

-393 QSDKFLGALDEIGV
+393 QGKNFMQGLDALGLS
-407 NAERV
+407 AEKV

-429 ASKKLAPDKQ
+429 ASKKLAPDQQ

-514 REPLMDIMLTV
+514 RDPLMDIMLTV

-557 VVVGGLMLSIGAVL
+557 VVMGGLMLSIGAVL

-580 FTTLAGSG
+580 FTSLAGEGGIARLTGGVMRLGGAFQWLAGSPMQALLSAG
-588 GVTPLIGSL
+588 RMVFGPLI
-597 GKLSS
+597 
-602 TLRGLIPSLSG
+602 TLLAGISAPVWGLI
-613 VGRSIKDWP
+613 
-622 ALFRSAASGITQFSK
+622 ALFA
-637 QAIGGLNTAL
+637 
-647 MALSRGAVA
+647 AVA
-656 AGQGLFT
+656 
-663 LFTRPMT
+663 
-670 AITWLGNGLRTL
+670 
-682 ATSGFGAL
+682 
-690 LNVGRTV
+690 V
-697 MMALGGGLSLLLS
+697 
-710 PIGILVIA
+710 
-718 LSAAA
+718 
-723 IAVIKFW
+723 AVIKFW
-730 EPIKAF
+730 QPIKAF
-736 FTGFYTGLM
+736 FSGFFTGLM
-745 SGLQP
+745 AGLQP
-750 LTSAFSTAFAPLAPL
+750 ITQSFNAVFAPLAPI
-765 FDSIGNAVGGVWE
+765 FNSIGNAISGVWE
-778 WFTKLFEPIQ
+778 WFAKLLEPIQ
-788 FSNEALASCTS
+788 FSSEALASCTS

-807 VGNALSAL
+807 VGAAISAL
-815 TPIIEGIA
+815 TLPIQAVAKGL
-823 RGIGWV
+823 GWI

-839 TKAAQQAAES
+839 AKAAQQVAQQMTPEAVNNLADRVNAFSGDVQAVAKESKKAEE
-849 MHKDPVVWEWD
+849 K
-860 PQQKKMVKKGW
+860 
-871 NWSPKDDQQKKTNQ
+871 KKT
-885 KQQQAIDQQKKQ
+885 DEQKKQ
-897 ESLINSLKGPAN
+897 DNLINSLKGPAN
-909 IVPKMSSSLD
+909 IVPKMSNSLD

-984 EKPAARVPVS
+984 EKPAARMPVS

-1016 SFDFSGQKLDEES
+1016 NFDFSGQKLDEET

-1041 KQQADRRKRSQLIDH
+1041 KQQADRRKRSQLTDH

>member
-96 NQQRVAIRQL
+96 NQQRAAIRQL

-264 MGVANSDDPWEKQ
+264 MGVANSDDPWQKQ
-277 KADLLAFASMAAKAS
+277 KADLLSFASMAAKAS

-369 LGSPAEVAASATNAM
+369 LGTPAEVAASATNAM

-393 QSDKFLGALDEIGV
+393 QGKNFMQGLDALGLS
-407 NAERV
+407 AEKV

-429 ASKKLAPDKQ
+429 ASKKLAPDQ
-439 VANLTQIFGKEF
+439 QIANLTQIFGKEF

-514 REPLMDIMLTV
+514 REPLMDIMITV

-580 FTTLAGSG
+580 FTTLAGEEGIARLTG
-588 GVTPLIGSL
+588 GVMRLGGAFQWLAGSPMQAL
-597 GKLSS
+597 LSAGRMVFGPII
-602 TLRGLIPSLSG
+602 TLLAGISAPVWGLI
-613 VGRSIKDWP
+613 
-622 ALFRSAASGITQFSK
+622 ALF
-637 QAIGGLNTAL
+637 
-647 MALSRGAVA
+647 
-656 AGQGLFT
+656 
-663 LFTRPMT
+663 
-670 AITWLGNGLRTL
+670 
-682 ATSGFGAL
+682 
-690 LNVGRTV
+690 
-697 MMALGGGLSLLLS
+697 
-710 PIGILVIA
+710 
-718 LSAAA
+718 AAA
-723 IAVIKFW
+723 AVAVIKFW
-730 EPIKAF
+730 QPIQAFFSGF
-736 FTGFYTGLM
+736 FTGLM
-745 SGLQP
+745 AGLQP
-750 LTSAFSTAFAPLAPL
+750 ITQAFNAVFAPLAPI
-765 FDSIGNAVGGVWE
+765 FDSIGNAISGVWE
-778 WFTKLFEPIQ
+778 WFTKLLEPIQ
-788 FSNEALASCTS
+788 FSSEALASCTS

-807 VGNALSAL
+807 VGAAISAL
-815 TPIIEGIA
+815 TLPIQAVAKGL
-823 RGIGWV
+823 GWI

-839 TKAAQQAAES
+839 AKAAQQVAQQMTPEAVNNLADRVNAFSGDVQAVAKESKKAEE
-849 MHKDPVVWEWD
+849 K
-860 PQQKKMVKKGW
+860 
-871 NWSPKDDQQKKTNQ
+871 KKT
-885 KQQQAIDQQKKQ
+885 DEQKKQ
-897 ESLINSLKGPAN
+897 DNLINSLKGPAN

-1016 SFDFSGQKLDEES
+1016 NFDFSGQKLDEET

-1041 KQQADRRKRSQLIDH
+1041 KQQADRRKRSQLTDH

>member
-96 NQQRVAIRQL
+96 NQQRAAIRQL

-277 KADLLAFASMAAKAS
+277 KADLLSFASMAAKAS

-407 NAERV
+407 NAEKV

-571 GPMALVRLS
+571 GPIALVRLS
-580 FTTLAGSG
+580 FTTLAGEGGIARLTG
-588 GVTPLIGSL
+588 GVMRLGGAFQWLAGSPMQSLLSVGRMVFGPLI
-597 GKLSS
+597 
-602 TLRGLIPSLSG
+602 TLLAGISAPVWGLI
-613 VGRSIKDWP
+613 
-622 ALFRSAASGITQFSK
+622 ALFA
-637 QAIGGLNTAL
+637 
-647 MALSRGAVA
+647 AVA
-656 AGQGLFT
+656 
-663 LFTRPMT
+663 
-670 AITWLGNGLRTL
+670 
-682 ATSGFGAL
+682 
-690 LNVGRTV
+690 V
-697 MMALGGGLSLLLS
+697 
-710 PIGILVIA
+710 
-718 LSAAA
+718 
-723 IAVIKFW
+723 AVIKFW
-730 EPIKAF
+730 QPIKAF
-736 FTGFYTGLM
+736 FSGFFTGLM
-745 SGLQP
+745 AGLQP
-750 LTSAFSTAFAPLAPL
+750 ITQAFNAVFAPLAPI
-765 FDSIGNAVGGVWE
+765 FDSIGNAISGVWE
-778 WFTKLFEPIQ
+778 RFTKLLEPIQ
-788 FSNEALASCTS
+788 FSSEALASCTS

-807 VGNALSAL
+807 VGAAISAL
-815 TPIIEGIA
+815 TLPIQGVA
-823 RGIGWV
+823 KGLGWI

-839 TKAAQQAAES
+839 AKAAQQVAQQMTPEAVNNLADRFTTFAGDVQAITKESKKAEE
-849 MHKDPVVWEWD
+849 K
-860 PQQKKMVKKGW
+860 
-871 NWSPKDDQQKKTNQ
+871 KKT
-885 KQQQAIDQQKKQ
+885 DEQKKQ
-897 ESLINSLKGPAN
+897 DNLINSLKGPAN

-931 PGEIVFKNKQP
+931 PGEIVFKNKRP

-1016 SFDFSGQKLDEES
+1016 NFDFSGQKLDEET

-1041 KQQADRRKRSQLIDH
+1041 KQQADRRKRSQLTDH

>member
-1 MADRNLNIRVAFSA
+1 MSDRNLNIRVAFSA

-40 KTSIK
+40 KTRIK

-96 NQQRVAIRQL
+96 NQQRAAIRQL

-264 MGVANSDDPWEKQ
+264 MGVANSDDPWQKQ

-407 NAERV
+407 NAEKV

-580 FTTLAGSG
+580 FTTLAGEGGIARLTG
-588 GVTPLIGSL
+588 GVMRLGGAFQWLAGSPMQSLLSVGRMVFGPLI
-597 GKLSS
+597 
-602 TLRGLIPSLSG
+602 TLLAGISAPVWGLI
-613 VGRSIKDWP
+613 
-622 ALFRSAASGITQFSK
+622 ALFA
-637 QAIGGLNTAL
+637 
-647 MALSRGAVA
+647 AVA
-656 AGQGLFT
+656 
-663 LFTRPMT
+663 
-670 AITWLGNGLRTL
+670 
-682 ATSGFGAL
+682 
-690 LNVGRTV
+690 V
-697 MMALGGGLSLLLS
+697 
-710 PIGILVIA
+710 
-718 LSAAA
+718 
-723 IAVIKFW
+723 AVIKFW
-730 EPIKAF
+730 QPIKAF
-736 FTGFYTGLM
+736 FSGFFTGLM
-745 SGLQP
+745 AGLQP
-750 LTSAFSTAFAPLAPL
+750 ITQAFNAVFAPLAPI
-765 FDSIGNAVGGVWE
+765 FDSIGNAISGVWE
-778 WFTKLFEPIQ
+778 WFTKLLEPIQ
-788 FSNEALASCTS
+788 FSSEALASCTS

-807 VGNALSAL
+807 VGAAISAL
-815 TPIIEGIA
+815 TLPIQGVA
-823 RGIGWV
+823 KGLGWI

-839 TKAAQQAAES
+839 AKAAQQVAQQMTPEAVNNLADRFTTFAGDVQAITKESKKAEE
-849 MHKDPVVWEWD
+849 K
-860 PQQKKMVKKGW
+860 
-871 NWSPKDDQQKKTNQ
+871 KKT
-885 KQQQAIDQQKKQ
+885 DEQKKQ
-897 ESLINSLKGPAN
+897 DNLINSLKGPAN
-909 IVPKMSSSLD
+909 IVPKMSNSLD

-924 TTEKKDG
+924 TTEKREG

-957 QRQLPSLTD
+957 QRQLPPLTD

-1016 SFDFSGQKLDEES
+1016 SFDFSGQKLDEET

>member
-96 NQQRVAIRQL
+96 NQQRAAIRQL

-175 GEKMMSG
+175 GEKMTSG

-264 MGVANSDDPWEKQ
+264 MGVANSDDPWQKQ
-277 KADLLAFASMAAKAS
+277 KADLLSFASMAAKAS

-369 LGSPAEVAASATNAM
+369 LGTPAEVAASATNAM

-393 QSDKFLGALDEIGV
+393 QGKNFMQGLDALGLS
-407 NAERV
+407 AEKV

-429 ASKKLAPDKQ
+429 ASKKLAPDQQ

-514 REPLMDIMLTV
+514 RDPLMDIMLTV

-557 VVVGGLMLSIGAVL
+557 VVMGGLMLSIGAVL

-580 FTTLAGSG
+580 FTSLAGEGGIARLTGGVMRLGGAFQWLAGSPMQALLSAG
-588 GVTPLIGSL
+588 RMVFGPLI
-597 GKLSS
+597 
-602 TLRGLIPSLSG
+602 TLLAGISAPVWGLI
-613 VGRSIKDWP
+613 
-622 ALFRSAASGITQFSK
+622 ALFA
-637 QAIGGLNTAL
+637 
-647 MALSRGAVA
+647 AVA
-656 AGQGLFT
+656 
-663 LFTRPMT
+663 
-670 AITWLGNGLRTL
+670 
-682 ATSGFGAL
+682 
-690 LNVGRTV
+690 V
-697 MMALGGGLSLLLS
+697 
-710 PIGILVIA
+710 
-718 LSAAA
+718 
-723 IAVIKFW
+723 AVIKFW
-730 EPIKAF
+730 QPIKAF
-736 FTGFYTGLM
+736 FSGFFTGLM
-745 SGLQP
+745 AGLQP
-750 LTSAFSTAFAPLAPL
+750 ITQAFNAVFAPLAPI
-765 FDSIGNAVGGVWE
+765 FNSIGNAISGVWE
-778 WFTKLFEPIQ
+778 WFTKLLEPIQ
-788 FSNEALASCTS
+788 FSSEALASCTS

-807 VGNALSAL
+807 VGAAISAL
-815 TPIIEGIA
+815 TLPIQAVAKGL
-823 RGIGWV
+823 GWI

-839 TKAAQQAAES
+839 AKAAQQVAQQMTPEAVNNLADRVNAFSGDVQAVAKESKKAEE
-849 MHKDPVVWEWD
+849 K
-860 PQQKKMVKKGW
+860 
-871 NWSPKDDQQKKTNQ
+871 KKT
-885 KQQQAIDQQKKQ
+885 DEQKKQ
-897 ESLINSLKGPAN
+897 DNLINSLKGPAN
-909 IVPKMSSSLD
+909 IVPKMSNSLD

-984 EKPAARVPVS
+984 EKPAARMPVS

-1016 SFDFSGQKLDEES
+1016 NFDFSGQKLDEET

-1041 KQQADRRKRSQLIDH
+1041 KQQADRRKRSQLTDH

>member
-1 MADRNLNIRVAFSA
+1 MADHNLNIRVAFSA

-96 NQQRVAIRQL
+96 NQQRAAIRQL

-224 SGNRTP
+224 IGNRTP

-277 KADLLAFASMAAKAS
+277 KADLLSFASMAAKAS

-369 LGSPAEVAASATNAM
+369 LGTPAEVAASATNAM

-393 QSDKFLGALDEIGV
+393 QGKNFMQGLDALGLS
-407 NAERV
+407 AEKV

-429 ASKKLAPDKQ
+429 ASKKLAPDQQ

-514 REPLMDIMLTV
+514 RDPLMDIMLTV

-580 FTTLAGSG
+580 FTTLAGEGGIARLTG
-588 GVTPLIGSL
+588 GVMRLGGAFQWLAGSPMQALLSAGRMVFGPLI
-597 GKLSS
+597 
-602 TLRGLIPSLSG
+602 TLLAGISAPVWGLI
-613 VGRSIKDWP
+613 
-622 ALFRSAASGITQFSK
+622 ALF
-637 QAIGGLNTAL
+637 
-647 MALSRGAVA
+647 
-656 AGQGLFT
+656 
-663 LFTRPMT
+663 
-670 AITWLGNGLRTL
+670 
-682 ATSGFGAL
+682 
-690 LNVGRTV
+690 
-697 MMALGGGLSLLLS
+697 
-710 PIGILVIA
+710 
-718 LSAAA
+718 AAA
-723 IAVIKFW
+723 AVAVIKFW
-730 EPIKAF
+730 QPIKAF
-736 FTGFYTGLM
+736 FSGFFTGLM
-745 SGLQP
+745 AGLQP
-750 LTSAFSTAFAPLAPL
+750 ITQAFNAVFAPLAPI
-765 FDSIGNAVGGVWE
+765 FDSIGNAISGVWE
-778 WFTKLFEPIQ
+778 WLTKLLEPIQ
-788 FSNEALASCTS
+788 FSSEALASCTS

-807 VGNALSAL
+807 VGGAISAL
-815 TPIIEGIA
+815 TLPIQAVAKGL
-823 RGIGWV
+823 GWI

-984 EKPAARVPVS
+984 EKPTARVPVS

-1016 SFDFSGQKLDEES
+1016 NFDFSGQKLDEET

-1041 KQQADRRKRSQLIDH
+1041 KQQADRRKRSQLTDH

>member
-1 MADRNLNIRVAFSA
+1 
-15 LNNMSRPVNAARQSA
+15 
-30 AALASQINQT
+30 
-40 KTSIK
+40 
-45 GLERQAT
+45 
-52 SFDRLTAANKKT
+52 
-64 TEQLAQAKEQARQ
+64 

-96 NQQRVAIRQL
+96 NQQRAAIRQL

-393 QSDKFLGALDEIGV
+393 QSDKFLGALDEIGI
-407 NAERV
+407 NAEKV

-496 QLTKTGAVNAFS
+496 QLTKTGAVNALS

-557 VVVGGLMLSIGAVL
+557 VVVGGLMLTIGAVL

-788 FSNEALASCTS
+788 FSSEALASCTS

-942 YIPIRGGYSEPLKQA
+942 YIPIRGGYSEPLKQV

-984 EKPAARVPVS
+984 EKPAARMPVS
-994 ASPSAASVAALMPA
+994 ASPSAASVAALMP
-1008 PGGDVYNL
+1008 GGDVFN
-1016 SFDFSGQKLDEES
+1016 FEININDAGQMDEQKLVQR
-1029 IIRRVREELALA
+1029 IREEFTVAQ
-1041 KQQADRRKRSQLIDH
+1041 QQAARRKRSQLTDH
-1056 V
+1056 E

>member
-96 NQQRVAIRQL
+96 NQQRAAIRQL
-106 TQQQKGEQTQL
+106 NQQQKGEQTQL

-407 NAERV
+407 NAEKV

-514 REPLMDIMLTV
+514 REPLMDIMFTV

-580 FTTLAGSG
+580 FTTLAGEGGIARLTG
-588 GVTPLIGSL
+588 GVMRLGGAFQWLAGSPMQALLSAGRMVFGPLI
-597 GKLSS
+597 
-602 TLRGLIPSLSG
+602 TLLAGISAPVWGLI
-613 VGRSIKDWP
+613 
-622 ALFRSAASGITQFSK
+622 ALF
-637 QAIGGLNTAL
+637 
-647 MALSRGAVA
+647 
-656 AGQGLFT
+656 
-663 LFTRPMT
+663 
-670 AITWLGNGLRTL
+670 
-682 ATSGFGAL
+682 
-690 LNVGRTV
+690 
-697 MMALGGGLSLLLS
+697 
-710 PIGILVIA
+710 
-718 LSAAA
+718 AAA
-723 IAVIKFW
+723 AVAVIKFW
-730 EPIKAF
+730 QPIKAF
-736 FTGFYTGLM
+736 FSGFFTGLM
-745 SGLQP
+745 AGLQP
-750 LTSAFSTAFAPLAPL
+750 ITQAFNAVFAPLAPI
-765 FDSIGNAVGGVWE
+765 FDSIGNAISGVWE
-778 WFTKLFEPIQ
+778 WFTKLLEPIQ
-788 FSNEALASCTS
+788 FSSEALASCTS

-807 VGNALSAL
+807 VGGAISAL
-815 TPIIEGIA
+815 TLPIQAVAKGL
-823 RGIGWV
+823 GWI

-839 TKAAQQAAES
+839 AKAAQQVALQMTPEAVNNLADRVNAFSGDVQAVAKESKKAEE
-849 MHKDPVVWEWD
+849 K
-860 PQQKKMVKKGW
+860 
-871 NWSPKDDQQKKTNQ
+871 KKT
-885 KQQQAIDQQKKQ
+885 DEQKKQ
-897 ESLINSLKGPAN
+897 DNLINSLKGPAN

-931 PGEIVFKNKQP
+931 PGEILFKNKQP

-1016 SFDFSGQKLDEES
+1016 NFDFSGQKLDEET

-1041 KQQADRRKRSQLIDH
+1041 KQQADRRKRSQLTDH

>member
-89 AEQVAAL
+89 AEQVATL
-96 NQQRVAIRQL
+96 NQQRAAIRQL
-106 TQQQKGEQTQL
+106 TQQQKSEQTQL

-230 QYEEMQRAIMDAS
+230 QYEEMQ
-243 EKLPMANGAVD
+243 LPMANGAVD

-264 MGVANSDDPWEKQ
+264 MGVANSDDPWQKQ

-407 NAERV
+407 NAEKV

-548 VTAAIGALL
+548 LTAAIGALL
-557 VVVGGLMLSIGAVL
+557 VVMGGLMLSIGAVL

-580 FTTLAGSG
+580 FTSLAGEGGIARLTGGVMRLGGAFQWLAGSPMQALLSAG
-588 GVTPLIGSL
+588 RMVFGPLI
-597 GKLSS
+597 
-602 TLRGLIPSLSG
+602 TLLAGISAPVWGLI
-613 VGRSIKDWP
+613 
-622 ALFRSAASGITQFSK
+622 ALFA
-637 QAIGGLNTAL
+637 
-647 MALSRGAVA
+647 AVA
-656 AGQGLFT
+656 
-663 LFTRPMT
+663 
-670 AITWLGNGLRTL
+670 
-682 ATSGFGAL
+682 
-690 LNVGRTV
+690 V
-697 MMALGGGLSLLLS
+697 
-710 PIGILVIA
+710 
-718 LSAAA
+718 
-723 IAVIKFW
+723 AVIKFW
-730 EPIKAF
+730 QPIKAF
-736 FTGFYTGLM
+736 FSGFFTGLM
-745 SGLQP
+745 AGLQP
-750 LTSAFSTAFAPLAPL
+750 ITQSFNAVFAPLAPI
-765 FDSIGNAVGGVWE
+765 FNSIGNAISGVWE
-778 WFTKLFEPIQ
+778 WFTKLLEPIQ
-788 FSNEALASCTS
+788 FSSEALASCTS

-807 VGNALSAL
+807 VGAAISAL
-815 TPIIEGIA
+815 TLPIQAVAKGL
-823 RGIGWV
+823 GWI

-839 TKAAQQAAES
+839 AKAAQQVAQQMTPEAVNNLADRVNAFSGDVQAVAKESKKAEE
-849 MHKDPVVWEWD
+849 K
-860 PQQKKMVKKGW
+860 
-871 NWSPKDDQQKKTNQ
+871 KKTDEQN
-885 KQQQAIDQQKKQ
+885 KQDN
-897 ESLINSLKGPAN
+897 LINSLKGPAN
-909 IVPKMSSSLD
+909 IVPKMSNSLD

-984 EKPAARVPVS
+984 EKPAARMPVS

-1016 SFDFSGQKLDEES
+1016 NFDFSGQKLDEET

-1041 KQQADRRKRSQLIDH
+1041 KQQADRRKRSQLTDH

>member
-96 NQQRVAIRQL
+96 NQQRAAIRQL

-230 QYEEMQRAIMDAS
+230 QDEEMQRAIMDAS

-264 MGVANSDDPWEKQ
+264 MGVANSDDPWQKQ
-277 KADLLAFASMAAKAS
+277 KADLLSFASMAAKAS

-369 LGSPAEVAASATNAM
+369 LGTPAEVAASVTNAM

-393 QSDKFLGALDEIGV
+393 QGKNFMQGLDALGLS
-407 NAERV
+407 AEKV

-429 ASKKLAPDKQ
+429 ASKKLAPDQ
-439 VANLTQIFGKEF
+439 QIANLTQIFGKEF

-514 REPLMDIMLTV
+514 REPLMDIMITV

-580 FTTLAGSG
+580 FTTLAGEEGIARLTG
-588 GVTPLIGSL
+588 GVMRLGGAFQWLAGSPMQAL
-597 GKLSS
+597 LSAGRMVFGPII
-602 TLRGLIPSLSG
+602 TLLAGISAPVWGLI
-613 VGRSIKDWP
+613 
-622 ALFRSAASGITQFSK
+622 ALF
-637 QAIGGLNTAL
+637 
-647 MALSRGAVA
+647 
-656 AGQGLFT
+656 
-663 LFTRPMT
+663 
-670 AITWLGNGLRTL
+670 
-682 ATSGFGAL
+682 
-690 LNVGRTV
+690 
-697 MMALGGGLSLLLS
+697 
-710 PIGILVIA
+710 
-718 LSAAA
+718 AAA
-723 IAVIKFW
+723 AVAVIKFW
-730 EPIKAF
+730 QPIQAFFSGF
-736 FTGFYTGLM
+736 FTGLM
-745 SGLQP
+745 AGLQP
-750 LTSAFSTAFAPLAPL
+750 ITQAFNAVFAPLAPI
-765 FDSIGNAVGGVWE
+765 FDSIGNAISGVWE
-778 WFTKLFEPIQ
+778 WFTKLLEPIQ
-788 FSNEALASCTS
+788 FSSEALASCTS

-807 VGNALSAL
+807 VGAAISAL
-815 TPIIEGIA
+815 TLPIQAVAKGL
-823 RGIGWV
+823 GWI

-839 TKAAQQAAES
+839 AKAAQQVAQQMTPEAVNNLADRVNAFSGDVQAVAKESKKAEE
-849 MHKDPVVWEWD
+849 K
-860 PQQKKMVKKGW
+860 
-871 NWSPKDDQQKKTNQ
+871 KKT
-885 KQQQAIDQQKKQ
+885 DEQKKQ
-897 ESLINSLKGPAN
+897 DNLINSLKGPAN

-973 SLIASVTPWQV
+973 ALIASVTPWQV

-1016 SFDFSGQKLDEES
+1016 NFDFSGQKLDEET

-1041 KQQADRRKRSQLIDH
+1041 KQQADRRKRSQLTDH

>member
-96 NQQRVAIRQL
+96 NQQRAAIRQL

-135 RATEQINQRTAQ
+135 RATEQISQRTAQ
-147 YNRQLAEQQRRLDAV
+147 YNRQLAEQQRRLDAI
-162 NQAQARYSRAKET
+162 NQAQARYIRAKET

-264 MGVANSDDPWEKQ
+264 MGVANSDDPWQKQ

-407 NAERV
+407 NAEKV

-514 REPLMDIMLTV
+514 REPLMDIMLSV

-580 FTTLAGSG
+580 FTTLAGEGGIARLTG
-588 GVTPLIGSL
+588 GVMRLGGAFQWLAGSPMQSLLSVGRMVFGPLI
-597 GKLSS
+597 
-602 TLRGLIPSLSG
+602 TLLAGISAPVWGLI
-613 VGRSIKDWP
+613 
-622 ALFRSAASGITQFSK
+622 ALFA
-637 QAIGGLNTAL
+637 
-647 MALSRGAVA
+647 AVA
-656 AGQGLFT
+656 
-663 LFTRPMT
+663 
-670 AITWLGNGLRTL
+670 
-682 ATSGFGAL
+682 
-690 LNVGRTV
+690 V
-697 MMALGGGLSLLLS
+697 
-710 PIGILVIA
+710 
-718 LSAAA
+718 
-723 IAVIKFW
+723 AVIKFW
-730 EPIKAF
+730 QPIKAF
-736 FTGFYTGLM
+736 FSGFFTGLM
-745 SGLQP
+745 AGLQP
-750 LTSAFSTAFAPLAPL
+750 ITQAFNAVFAPLAPI
-765 FDSIGNAVGGVWE
+765 FDSIGNAISGVWE
-778 WFTKLFEPIQ
+778 WFTKLLEPIQ
-788 FSNEALASCTS
+788 FSSEALASCTS

-807 VGNALSAL
+807 VGAAISAL
-815 TPIIEGIA
+815 TLPIQGVA
-823 RGIGWV
+823 KGLGWI

-839 TKAAQQAAES
+839 AKAAQQVAQQMTPEAVNNLADRFTTFAGDVQAITKESKKAEE
-849 MHKDPVVWEWD
+849 K
-860 PQQKKMVKKGW
+860 
-871 NWSPKDDQQKKTNQ
+871 KKT
-885 KQQQAIDQQKKQ
+885 DEQKKQ
-897 ESLINSLKGPAN
+897 DNLINSLKGPAN

-1008 PGGDVYNL
+1008 PGGDVYNIN
-1016 SFDFSGQKLDEES
+1016 FDFSGQKLDEET

>member
-96 NQQRVAIRQL
+96 NQQRAAIRQL

-277 KADLLAFASMAAKAS
+277 KADLLSFASMAAKAS

-369 LGSPAEVAASATNAM
+369 LGTPAEVAASATNAM

-393 QSDKFLGALDEIGV
+393 QGKNFMQGLDALGLS
-407 NAERV
+407 AEKV

-429 ASKKLAPDKQ
+429 ASKKLAPDQQ

-580 FTTLAGSG
+580 FTTLAGEGGIARLTG
-588 GVTPLIGSL
+588 GVMRLGGAFQWLAGSPMQALLSAGRMVFGPLI
-597 GKLSS
+597 
-602 TLRGLIPSLSG
+602 TLLAGISAPVWGLI
-613 VGRSIKDWP
+613 
-622 ALFRSAASGITQFSK
+622 ALF
-637 QAIGGLNTAL
+637 
-647 MALSRGAVA
+647 
-656 AGQGLFT
+656 
-663 LFTRPMT
+663 
-670 AITWLGNGLRTL
+670 
-682 ATSGFGAL
+682 
-690 LNVGRTV
+690 
-697 MMALGGGLSLLLS
+697 
-710 PIGILVIA
+710 
-718 LSAAA
+718 AAA
-723 IAVIKFW
+723 AVAVIKFW
-730 EPIKAF
+730 QPIKAF
-736 FTGFYTGLM
+736 FSGFFTGLM
-745 SGLQP
+745 AGLQP
-750 LTSAFSTAFAPLAPL
+750 ITQAFNAVFAPLAPI
-765 FDSIGNAVGGVWE
+765 FDSIGNAISGVWE
-778 WFTKLFEPIQ
+778 WFTKLLEPIQ
-788 FSNEALASCTS
+788 FSSEALASCTS

-807 VGNALSAL
+807 VGGAISAL
-815 TPIIEGIA
+815 TLPIQAVAKGL
-823 RGIGWV
+823 GWI

-839 TKAAQQAAES
+839 AKAAQQVAQQMTPEAVNNLADRVNAFSGDVQAVAKESKKAEE
-849 MHKDPVVWEWD
+849 K
-860 PQQKKMVKKGW
+860 
-871 NWSPKDDQQKKTNQ
+871 KKTD
-885 KQQQAIDQQKKQ
+885 KQKKQ
-897 ESLINSLKGPAN
+897 DNLINSLKGPAN

-1016 SFDFSGQKLDEES
+1016 NFNFSGQKLDEET

-1041 KQQADRRKRSQLIDH
+1041 KQQADRRKRSQLTDH

>member
-96 NQQRVAIRQL
+96 NQQRAAIRQL

-175 GEKMMSG
+175 GEKMTSG

-264 MGVANSDDPWEKQ
+264 MGVANSDDPWQKQ
-277 KADLLAFASMAAKAS
+277 KADLLSFASMAAKAS

-369 LGSPAEVAASATNAM
+369 LGTPAEVAASATNAM

-393 QSDKFLGALDEIGV
+393 QGKNFMQGLDALGLS
-407 NAERV
+407 AEKV

-429 ASKKLAPDKQ
+429 ASKKLAPDQQ

-514 REPLMDIMLTV
+514 RDPLMDIMLTV

-557 VVVGGLMLSIGAVL
+557 VVMGGLMLSIGAVL

-580 FTTLAGSG
+580 FTSLAGEGGIARLTGGVMRLGGAFQWLAGSPMQALLSAG
-588 GVTPLIGSL
+588 RMVFGPLI
-597 GKLSS
+597 
-602 TLRGLIPSLSG
+602 TLLAGISAPVWGLI
-613 VGRSIKDWP
+613 
-622 ALFRSAASGITQFSK
+622 ALFA
-637 QAIGGLNTAL
+637 
-647 MALSRGAVA
+647 AVA
-656 AGQGLFT
+656 
-663 LFTRPMT
+663 
-670 AITWLGNGLRTL
+670 
-682 ATSGFGAL
+682 
-690 LNVGRTV
+690 V
-697 MMALGGGLSLLLS
+697 
-710 PIGILVIA
+710 
-718 LSAAA
+718 
-723 IAVIKFW
+723 AVIKFW
-730 EPIKAF
+730 QLIKAF
-736 FTGFYTGLM
+736 FSGFFTGLM
-745 SGLQP
+745 AGLQP
-750 LTSAFSTAFAPLAPL
+750 ITQSFNAVFAPLAPI
-765 FDSIGNAVGGVWE
+765 FNSIGNAISGVWE
-778 WFTKLFEPIQ
+778 WFTKLLEPIQ
-788 FSNEALASCTS
+788 FSSEALASCTS

-807 VGNALSAL
+807 VGAAISAL
-815 TPIIEGIA
+815 TLPIQAVAKGL
-823 RGIGWV
+823 GWI

-839 TKAAQQAAES
+839 AKAAQQVAQQMTPEAVNNLADRVNAFSGDVQAVAKESKKAEE
-849 MHKDPVVWEWD
+849 K
-860 PQQKKMVKKGW
+860 
-871 NWSPKDDQQKKTNQ
+871 KKT
-885 KQQQAIDQQKKQ
+885 DEQKKQ
-897 ESLINSLKGPAN
+897 DNLINSLKGPAN
-909 IVPKMSSSLD
+909 IVPKMSNSLD

-984 EKPAARVPVS
+984 EKPAARMPVS

-1016 SFDFSGQKLDEES
+1016 NFDFSGQKLDEET

-1041 KQQADRRKRSQLIDH
+1041 KQQADRRKRSQLTDH

>member
-96 NQQRVAIRQL
+96 NQQRAAIRQL

-135 RATEQINQRTAQ
+135 LATEQINQRTAQ

-264 MGVANSDDPWEKQ
+264 MGVANSDDPWKKQ

-369 LGSPAEVAASATNAM
+369 LGTPAEVAASATNAM

-393 QSDKFLGALDEIGV
+393 QGKNFMQGLDALGLS
-407 NAERV
+407 AEKV

-429 ASKKLAPDKQ
+429 ASKKLAPDQQ

-514 REPLMDIMLTV
+514 RDPLMDIMLTV

-580 FTTLAGSG
+580 FTTLAGEGGIARLTG
-588 GVTPLIGSL
+588 GVMRLGGAFQWLAGSPMQALLSAGRMVFGPLI
-597 GKLSS
+597 
-602 TLRGLIPSLSG
+602 TLLAGISAPVWGLI
-613 VGRSIKDWP
+613 
-622 ALFRSAASGITQFSK
+622 ALF
-637 QAIGGLNTAL
+637 
-647 MALSRGAVA
+647 
-656 AGQGLFT
+656 
-663 LFTRPMT
+663 
-670 AITWLGNGLRTL
+670 
-682 ATSGFGAL
+682 
-690 LNVGRTV
+690 
-697 MMALGGGLSLLLS
+697 
-710 PIGILVIA
+710 
-718 LSAAA
+718 AAA
-723 IAVIKFW
+723 AVAVIKFW
-730 EPIKAF
+730 QPIKAF
-736 FTGFYTGLM
+736 FSGFFTGLM
-745 SGLQP
+745 AGLQP
-750 LTSAFSTAFAPLAPL
+750 ITQAFNAVFAPLAPI
-765 FDSIGNAVGGVWE
+765 FDSIGNAISGVWE
-778 WFTKLFEPIQ
+778 WFTKLLEPIQ
-788 FSNEALASCTS
+788 FSSEALASCTS
-799 AGETFGKV
+799 AGETFGKM
-807 VGNALSAL
+807 VGGAISAL
-815 TPIIEGIA
+815 TLPIQAVAKGL
-823 RGIGWV
+823 GWI

-839 TKAAQQAAES
+839 AKAAQQVAQQMTPEAVNNLADRVNAFSGDVQAVAKESKKAEE
-849 MHKDPVVWEWD
+849 K
-860 PQQKKMVKKGW
+860 
-871 NWSPKDDQQKKTNQ
+871 KKT
-885 KQQQAIDQQKKQ
+885 DEQKKQ
-897 ESLINSLKGPAN
+897 DNLINSLKGPAN
-909 IVPKMSSSLD
+909 IVPKMNSSLD
-919 KIATN
+919 KIATH

-984 EKPAARVPVS
+984 EKPAAREPVS

-1016 SFDFSGQKLDEES
+1016 NFDFSGQKLDEET

-1041 KQQADRRKRSQLIDH
+1041 KQQADRRKRSQLTDH

>member
-89 AEQVAAL
+89 AEQVATL
-96 NQQRVAIRQL
+96 NQQRAAIRQL

-369 LGSPAEVAASATNAM
+369 LGTPAEVAASATNAM

-393 QSDKFLGALDEIGV
+393 QGKNFMQGLDALGLS
-407 NAERV
+407 AEKV

-429 ASKKLAPDKQ
+429 ASKKLAPDQQ

-557 VVVGGLMLSIGAVL
+557 VVVGGLLLSIGAVL

-580 FTTLAGSG
+580 FTTLAGEGGIARLTG
-588 GVTPLIGSL
+588 GVMRLGGAFQWLAGSPMQALLSACRMVFGPLI
-597 GKLSS
+597 
-602 TLRGLIPSLSG
+602 TLLAGISAPVWGLI
-613 VGRSIKDWP
+613 
-622 ALFRSAASGITQFSK
+622 ALF
-637 QAIGGLNTAL
+637 
-647 MALSRGAVA
+647 
-656 AGQGLFT
+656 
-663 LFTRPMT
+663 
-670 AITWLGNGLRTL
+670 
-682 ATSGFGAL
+682 
-690 LNVGRTV
+690 
-697 MMALGGGLSLLLS
+697 
-710 PIGILVIA
+710 
-718 LSAAA
+718 AAA
-723 IAVIKFW
+723 AVAVIKFW
-730 EPIKAF
+730 QPIQAFFSGF
-736 FTGFYTGLM
+736 FTGLM
-745 SGLQP
+745 AGLQP
-750 LTSAFSTAFAPLAPL
+750 ITQAFNAVFAPLAPI
-765 FDSIGNAVGGVWE
+765 FDSIGNAISGVWE
-778 WFTKLFEPIQ
+778 WFTKLLEPIQ
-788 FSNEALASCTS
+788 FSSEALASCTS

-807 VGNALSAL
+807 VGAAISAL
-815 TPIIEGIA
+815 TLPIQA
-823 RGIGWV
+823 VANGIGWI

-897 ESLINSLKGPAN
+897 ENLLNSLKGPAN

-942 YIPIRGGYSEPLKQA
+942 YIPIRGGYSEPLKEA

-1016 SFDFSGQKLDEES
+1016 NFDFSGQKLDEET

-1041 KQQADRRKRSQLIDH
+1041 KQQADRRKRSQLTDH

>member
-64 TEQLAQAKEQARQ
+64 TERLAQAKEQARQ

-96 NQQRVAIRQL
+96 NQQRAAIRQL

-162 NQAQARYSRAKET
+162 NQAQARYSRAKES

-369 LGSPAEVAASATNAM
+369 LGTPAEVAASATNAM

-393 QSDKFLGALDEIGV
+393 QGKNFMQGLDALGLS
-407 NAERV
+407 AEKV

-429 ASKKLAPDKQ
+429 ASKKLAPDQQ

-514 REPLMDIMLTV
+514 RDPLMDIMLTV

-580 FTTLAGSG
+580 FTTLAGEGGIARLTG
-588 GVTPLIGSL
+588 GVMRLGGAFQWLAGSPMQALLSAGRMVFGPLI
-597 GKLSS
+597 
-602 TLRGLIPSLSG
+602 TLLAGISAPVWGLI
-613 VGRSIKDWP
+613 
-622 ALFRSAASGITQFSK
+622 ALF
-637 QAIGGLNTAL
+637 
-647 MALSRGAVA
+647 
-656 AGQGLFT
+656 
-663 LFTRPMT
+663 
-670 AITWLGNGLRTL
+670 
-682 ATSGFGAL
+682 
-690 LNVGRTV
+690 
-697 MMALGGGLSLLLS
+697 
-710 PIGILVIA
+710 
-718 LSAAA
+718 AAA
-723 IAVIKFW
+723 AVAVIKFW
-730 EPIKAF
+730 QPIKAF
-736 FTGFYTGLM
+736 FSGFFTGLM
-745 SGLQP
+745 AGLQP
-750 LTSAFSTAFAPLAPL
+750 ITQAFNAVFAPLTPI
-765 FDSIGNAVGGVWE
+765 FDSIGNAISSVWE
-778 WFTKLFEPIQ
+778 WFTKLLEPIQ
-788 FSNEALASCTS
+788 FSSEALASCTS

-807 VGNALSAL
+807 VGAAISAL
-815 TPIIEGIA
+815 TLPIQAVAKGL
-823 RGIGWV
+823 GWI

-839 TKAAQQAAES
+839 AKAAQQVAQQMTPEAVNNLADRVNAFSGDVQAVAKESKKAEE
-849 MHKDPVVWEWD
+849 K
-860 PQQKKMVKKGW
+860 
-871 NWSPKDDQQKKTNQ
+871 KKT
-885 KQQQAIDQQKKQ
+885 DEQKKQ
-897 ESLINSLKGPAN
+897 DNLINSLKGPAN

-1016 SFDFSGQKLDEES
+1016 NFDFSGQKLDEET

-1041 KQQADRRKRSQLIDH
+1041 KQQADRRKRSQLTDH

>member
-89 AEQVAAL
+89 TEQVAAL
-96 NQQRVAIRQL
+96 NQQRAAIRQL

-135 RATEQINQRTAQ
+135 RATEQISQRTAQ

-230 QYEEMQRAIMDAS
+230 LYEEMQQAIKDAS

-254 YAALVEGGAR
+254 FAALVEGGAR
-264 MGVANSDDPWEKQ
+264 MGVANGNDPWAKQ
-277 KADLLAFASMAAKAS
+277 KADLLGFASMAAKAS

-307 KIAGLYKIPTQNI
+307 KIAGLYKIPVQNI

-350 LASQLDYKQ
+350 LSKQLDYKQ

-369 LGSPAEVAASATNAM
+369 LGTPAEVAASATNAM

-393 QSDKFLGALDEIGV
+393 QGKSFMEGLDALGLS
-407 NAERV
+407 AEKV

-429 ASKKLAPDKQ
+429 ASQKLGDNQ
-439 VANLTQIFGKEF
+439 VATLTQIFGKEF

-460 NLPELRRQIELTQ
+460 DLPELRRQIELTQ

-481 NRESDINKASLSAQW
+481 QRESDINKDSLSSQW
-496 QLTKTGAVNAFS
+496 QLTKTGTLNALS
-508 SAGETL
+508 AAGETL
-514 REPLMDIMLTV
+514 RDPLMDIMLTV
-525 SKVVGSVR
+525 SKGVGSVR

-580 FTTLAGSG
+580 FTTLAGEGGIARLTG
-588 GVTPLIGSL
+588 GVMRLGGAFQWLAGSPMQALLSAGRMVFGPLI
-597 GKLSS
+597 
-602 TLRGLIPSLSG
+602 TLLAGISAPVWGLI
-613 VGRSIKDWP
+613 
-622 ALFRSAASGITQFSK
+622 ALF
-637 QAIGGLNTAL
+637 
-647 MALSRGAVA
+647 
-656 AGQGLFT
+656 
-663 LFTRPMT
+663 
-670 AITWLGNGLRTL
+670 
-682 ATSGFGAL
+682 
-690 LNVGRTV
+690 
-697 MMALGGGLSLLLS
+697 
-710 PIGILVIA
+710 
-718 LSAAA
+718 AAA
-723 IAVIKFW
+723 AVAVIKFW
-730 EPIKAF
+730 EPIQAF
-736 FTGFYTGLM
+736 FTGFFNGIMT
-745 SGLQP
+745 GLQP
-750 LTSAFSTAFAPLAPL
+750 VFDAFNAVFAPLAPI
-765 FDSIGNAVGGVWE
+765 FDAIGSAISGVWD
-778 WFTKLFEPIQ
+778 WFTKLLEPIK
-788 FSNEALASCTS
+788 FSSDALETCTTV
-799 AGETFGKV
+799 GETFGRVLGTAISGLLWPLQK
-807 VGNALSAL
+807 LM
-815 TPIIEGIA
+815 EGV
-823 RGIGWV
+823 GWV
-829 LEKLGAIPDA
+829 LEKLDLIPAGLDA
-839 TKAAQQAAES
+839 ANAKAES
-849 MHKDPVVWEWD
+849 LKKDPVVWEWD
-860 PQQKKMVKKGW
+860 PQQKKMVKKDW
-871 NWSPKDDQQKKTNQ
+871 HWSPDKPNQ
-885 KQQQAIDQQKKQ
+885 PKPPKPPITPKPVGIPDLMGAPN
-897 ESLINSLKGPAN
+897 LT
-909 IVPKMSSSLD
+909 PKMSKSLD
-919 KIATN
+919 KIADN
-924 TTEKKDG
+924 TGKMAAKDG

-1016 SFDFSGQKLDEES
+1016 NFDFSGQKLDEET

-1041 KQQADRRKRSQLIDH
+1041 KQQADRRKRSQLTDH

>member
-52 SFDRLTAANKKT
+52 SFDRLTSANKKT

-96 NQQRVAIRQL
+96 NQQRAAIRQL

-277 KADLLAFASMAAKAS
+277 KADLLSFASMAAKAS

-393 QSDKFLGALDEIGV
+393 QGKNFMQGLDALGLS
-407 NAERV
+407 AEKV

-429 ASKKLAPDKQ
+429 ASKKLAPDQQ

-525 SKVVGSVR
+525 SKMVGSVR

-580 FTTLAGSG
+580 FTTLAGEGGIARLTG
-588 GVTPLIGSL
+588 GVMRLGGAFQWLAGSPMQALLSAGRMVFGPLI
-597 GKLSS
+597 
-602 TLRGLIPSLSG
+602 TLLAGISAPVWGLI
-613 VGRSIKDWP
+613 
-622 ALFRSAASGITQFSK
+622 ALF
-637 QAIGGLNTAL
+637 
-647 MALSRGAVA
+647 
-656 AGQGLFT
+656 
-663 LFTRPMT
+663 
-670 AITWLGNGLRTL
+670 
-682 ATSGFGAL
+682 
-690 LNVGRTV
+690 
-697 MMALGGGLSLLLS
+697 
-710 PIGILVIA
+710 
-718 LSAAA
+718 AAA
-723 IAVIKFW
+723 AVAVIKFW
-730 EPIKAF
+730 EPIQAF
-736 FTGFYTGLM
+736 FTGFFNGIMT
-745 SGLQP
+745 GLQP
-750 LTSAFSTAFAPLAPL
+750 VFDAFNAVFAPLAPI
-765 FDSIGNAVGGVWE
+765 FDAIGSAISGVWD
-778 WFTKLFEPIQ
+778 WFTKLLEPIK
-788 FSNEALASCTS
+788 FSSDALETCTTV
-799 AGETFGKV
+799 GETFGRVLGTAISGLLWPLQK
-807 VGNALSAL
+807 LM
-815 TPIIEGIA
+815 EGV
-823 RGIGWV
+823 GWV
-829 LEKLGAIPDA
+829 LEKLDLIPAGLDA
-839 TKAAQQAAES
+839 ANAKAES
-849 MHKDPVVWEWD
+849 LKKDPVVWEWD
-860 PQQKKMVKKGW
+860 PQQKKMVKKDW
-871 NWSPKDDQQKKTNQ
+871 HWSPDKPNQ
-885 KQQQAIDQQKKQ
+885 PKPPKPPITPKPVGIPDLMGAPN
-897 ESLINSLKGPAN
+897 LT
-909 IVPKMSSSLD
+909 PKMSKSLD
-919 KIATN
+919 KIADN
-924 TTEKKDG
+924 TGKMAAKDG

-984 EKPAARVPVS
+984 EKPAARMPVS

-1016 SFDFSGQKLDEES
+1016 NFDFSGQKLDEET

-1041 KQQADRRKRSQLIDH
+1041 KQQADRRKRSQLTDH

>member
-96 NQQRVAIRQL
+96 NQQRAAIRQL

-277 KADLLAFASMAAKAS
+277 KADLLSFASMAAKAS

-350 LASQLDYKQ
+350 LANQLDYKQ

-369 LGSPAEVAASATNAM
+369 LGTPAEVAASATNAM

-393 QSDKFLGALDEIGV
+393 QGKSFMQGLDALGLS
-407 NAERV
+407 AEKV

-429 ASKKLAPDKQ
+429 ASKKLAPDQQ

-514 REPLMDIMLTV
+514 REPLMDIMLSV

-580 FTTLAGSG
+580 FTTLVGEGGIARLTGGVMRLGGAFQWLAGSPMQALLSAG
-588 GVTPLIGSL
+588 RMVFGPLI
-597 GKLSS
+597 
-602 TLRGLIPSLSG
+602 TLLAGISAPVWGLI
-613 VGRSIKDWP
+613 
-622 ALFRSAASGITQFSK
+622 ALF
-637 QAIGGLNTAL
+637 
-647 MALSRGAVA
+647 
-656 AGQGLFT
+656 
-663 LFTRPMT
+663 
-670 AITWLGNGLRTL
+670 
-682 ATSGFGAL
+682 
-690 LNVGRTV
+690 
-697 MMALGGGLSLLLS
+697 
-710 PIGILVIA
+710 
-718 LSAAA
+718 AAA
-723 IAVIKFW
+723 AVAVIKFW
-730 EPIKAF
+730 QPIKAF
-736 FTGFYTGLM
+736 FSGFFTGLM
-745 SGLQP
+745 AGLQP
-750 LTSAFSTAFAPLAPL
+750 ITQAFNAVFAPLAPI
-765 FDSIGNAVGGVWE
+765 FDSIGNAISGVWE
-778 WFTKLFEPIQ
+778 WFTKLLEPIQ
-788 FSNEALASCTS
+788 FSSEALASCTS

-807 VGNALSAL
+807 VGAAISAL
-815 TPIIEGIA
+815 TLPIQAVAKGL
-823 RGIGWV
+823 GWI

-839 TKAAQQAAES
+839 AKAAQQVAQQMTPEAVNNLADRVNAFSGDVQAVAKESKKAEE
-849 MHKDPVVWEWD
+849 K
-860 PQQKKMVKKGW
+860 
-871 NWSPKDDQQKKTNQ
+871 KKT
-885 KQQQAIDQQKKQ
+885 DEQKKQ
-897 ESLINSLKGPAN
+897 DNLINSLKGPAN

-1008 PGGDVYNL
+1008 SGGDVYNL
-1016 SFDFSGQKLDEES
+1016 NFDFSGQKLDEET

-1041 KQQADRRKRSQLIDH
+1041 KQQADRRKRSQLTDH

>member
-64 TEQLAQAKEQARQ
+64 TEQLAQAKEQARE
-77 MAAAYGP
+77 MAAAFGP

-89 AEQVAAL
+89 TEQVAAL
-96 NQQRVAIRQL
+96 NQQRAAIRQL
-106 TQQQKGEQTQL
+106 TQTQKGEQTQL

-147 YNRQLAEQQRRLDAV
+147 YNRQLAEQQRRLEAV

-175 GEKMMSG
+175 GEKMMGG

-209 AMKGVAKQVNGLRDD
+209 AMKGVAKQVNGLRDG

-243 EKLPMANGAVD
+243 EKLPMGNGAVD

-264 MGVANSDDPWEKQ
+264 MGVADSNDPWAKQ
-277 KADLLAFASMAAKAS
+277 KADLLSFASMAAKAS

-328 YLDDNAKSK
+328 FLDDNAKSK

-369 LGSPAEVAASATNAM
+369 LGTPAEVAASATNAM

-393 QSDKFLGALDEIGV
+393 QGKNFMQGLDALGLS
-407 NAERV
+407 AEKV
-412 QKSMSVDAMGT
+412 QKSMSMDAMGT

-429 ASKKLAPDKQ
+429 ASKKLAPDQQ

-514 REPLMDIMLTV
+514 RDPLMDIMLTV

-533 RWVEANPA
+533 RWVEANPV

-548 VTAAIGALL
+548 VTAAVGALL

-580 FTTLAGSG
+580 FTTLAGEGGIARLTG
-588 GVTPLIGSL
+588 GVMRLGGAFQWLAGSPMQALLSAGRMVFGPLI
-597 GKLSS
+597 
-602 TLRGLIPSLSG
+602 TLLAGISAPVWGLI
-613 VGRSIKDWP
+613 
-622 ALFRSAASGITQFSK
+622 ALF
-637 QAIGGLNTAL
+637 
-647 MALSRGAVA
+647 
-656 AGQGLFT
+656 
-663 LFTRPMT
+663 
-670 AITWLGNGLRTL
+670 
-682 ATSGFGAL
+682 
-690 LNVGRTV
+690 
-697 MMALGGGLSLLLS
+697 
-710 PIGILVIA
+710 
-718 LSAAA
+718 AAA
-723 IAVIKFW
+723 AVAVIKFW
-730 EPIKAF
+730 QPIQAFFSGF
-736 FTGFYTGLM
+736 FTGLM
-745 SGLQP
+745 TGLQP
-750 LTSAFSTAFAPLAPL
+750 ITQAFNAVFAPLAPL
-765 FDSIGNAVGGVWE
+765 FDTIGNAISGVWE
-778 WFTKLFEPIQ
+778 WFTKLLEPIQ
-788 FSNEALASCTS
+788 FSSEALASCTS

-807 VGNALSAL
+807 VGAAISAL
-815 TPIIEGIA
+815 TLPIQA
-823 RGIGWV
+823 VANGIGWI

-897 ESLINSLKGPAN
+897 ESLLSSLKGPAN
-909 IVPKMSSSLD
+909 IVPKMNSSLD

-973 SLIASVTPWQV
+973 TLISSVTPWQV

-1008 PGGDVYNL
+1008 PGGDVFNL
-1016 SFDFSGQKLDEES
+1016 NFDFSGQKLDEET

-1041 KQQADRRKRSQLIDH
+1041 KQQADRRKRSQLTDH
-1056 V
+1056 A